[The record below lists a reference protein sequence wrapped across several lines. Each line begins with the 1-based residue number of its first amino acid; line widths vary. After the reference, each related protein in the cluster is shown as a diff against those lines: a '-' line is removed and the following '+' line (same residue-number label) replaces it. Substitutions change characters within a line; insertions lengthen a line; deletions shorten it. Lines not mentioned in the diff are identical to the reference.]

1 MLAGNALQK
10 QLNHPHIPVLVFFLY
25 SALISFKIWLKG
37 K

>member
-1 MLAGNALQK
+1 MHAGNALQK
-10 QLNHPHIPVLVFFLY
+10 QLNHPYIPALVFFLC